1 MNNLDNTPKKKRSL
15 SRTLVWLGGMIT
27 ACVACGL
34 LLFTFLFAIVYAQ
47 LPDMTSLRTYQP
59 KLPLKI
65 WSADGQLLA
74 EYGEERRDYVPI
86 QELPRQVKLAILA
99 AEDSDFY
106 EHSGVDLS
114 GIGRALVTNI
124 ITGRFHDHHA
134 GGA

>member
-65 WSADGQLLA
+65 WSAVSCSRSTVRSAGTMS
-74 EYGEERRDYVPI
+74 RFR
-86 QELPRQVKLAILA
+86 
-99 AEDSDFY
+99 S
-106 EHSGVDLS
+106 S
-114 GIGRALVTNI
+114 RA
-124 ITGRFHDHHA
+124 R
-134 GGA
+134 